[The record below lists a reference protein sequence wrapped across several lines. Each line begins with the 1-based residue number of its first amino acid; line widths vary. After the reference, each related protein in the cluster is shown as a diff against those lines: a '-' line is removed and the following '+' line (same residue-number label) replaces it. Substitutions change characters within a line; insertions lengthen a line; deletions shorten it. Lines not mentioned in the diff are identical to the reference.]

1 MIIINGTILRK
12 PNINFKKLLQR
23 DDYELI
29 SVSTHMK
36 LQIDLFS
43 VSEIKFTFPSTEIKT
58 TFFYQH
64 ARTHFKVMCAR
75 EMNLFQVSFYV

>member
-1 MIIINGTILRK
+1 
-12 PNINFKKLLQR
+12 
-23 DDYELI
+23 
-29 SVSTHMK
+29 MK